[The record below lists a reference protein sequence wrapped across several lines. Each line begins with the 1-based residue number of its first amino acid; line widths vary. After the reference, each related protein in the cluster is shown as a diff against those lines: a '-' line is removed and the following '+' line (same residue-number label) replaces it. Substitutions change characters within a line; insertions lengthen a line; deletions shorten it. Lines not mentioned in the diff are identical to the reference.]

1 MGEPFEPAFPNSS
14 AHNPSIASFFPSSSP
29 DTSRGRSLWS
39 MFLLV
44 GLVLV
49 LLLPSPWNVVAL
61 LACLTLF
68 FGELAFWN
76 RTVRGHRKRV
86 GAETLI
92 GRGAT
97 VVTACQPSGQVR
109 LGGETWHAR
118 CDQGA
123 APGDA
128 VVVRARDGLTL
139 IVERA

>member
-1 MGEPFEPAFPNSS
+1 
-14 AHNPSIASFFPSSSP
+14 
-29 DTSRGRSLWS
+29 

-49 LLLPSPWNVVAL
+49 FLLPSPWNVVVL
-61 LACLTLF
+61 LACISLF

-76 RTVRGHRKRV
+76 RTVRRHRKRV

-92 GRGAT
+92 GRAAI

-109 LGGETWHAR
+109 LGGETWDAR
-118 CDQGA
+118 CDKWA
-123 APGDA
+123 DPGDE
-128 VVVRARDGLTL
+128 VVVRAREGLTL

>member
-1 MGEPFEPAFPNSS
+1 
-14 AHNPSIASFFPSSSP
+14 
-29 DTSRGRSLWS
+29 

-49 LLLPSPWNVVAL
+49 FLVPSPWNVVAL
-61 LACLTLF
+61 LVCMALF

-76 RTVRGHRKRV
+76 RKVRLHRKQV

-92 GRGAT
+92 GRAAT

-109 LGGETWHAR
+109 LGGETWDAR
-118 CDQGA
+118 CDEWA
-123 APGDA
+123 DLGDE

-139 IVERA
+139 IVERE

>member
-1 MGEPFEPAFPNSS
+1 
-14 AHNPSIASFFPSSSP
+14 
-29 DTSRGRSLWS
+29 

-61 LACLTLF
+61 LACIALF

-76 RTVRGHRKRV
+76 RTVRRHRKRA

-92 GRGAT
+92 GQAAT

-109 LGGETWHAR
+109 LGGETWDAR
-118 CDQGA
+118 CDKGA
-123 APGDA
+123 DPGDE